1 MESTSKEII
10 IIRLRLIDLIKSFFI
25 DKPDAELLSRWRGT
39 FLALSKEQI
48 SPLLDK
54 AVRDVSRQLGEKSLE
69 TIQDEYYS
77 LFVDPFGENHVNLV
91 ASHYFDGRNY
101 GETLVSIRD
110 VFLASKVVKDDEVK
124 EPEDSLVIMF
134 DLLGTLID
142 MEKDGEQTTIAQ
154 QQIIGDYLVPF
165 VEKLRPAISDNPSA
179 DFYAAVIEFVRG
191 YLDLEKGLS
200 DFSD

>member
-1 MESTSKEII
+1 MESASKEII
-10 IIRLRLIDLIKSFFI
+10 IIRLRLIDLIKSFFV

-39 FLALSKEQI
+39 FSALSKEQI

-69 TIQDEYYS
+69 AIQDEHYT
-77 LFVDPFGENHVNLV
+77 LFVDPFGENHVNLL
-91 ASHYFDGRNY
+91 ASHYFDGRSY

-110 VFLASKVVKDDEVK
+110 VFLSSEVVKDAEVK
-124 EPEDSLVIMF
+124 DPEDSLTVMF
-134 DLLGTLID
+134 DLLGTLIE
-142 MEKDGEQTTIAQ
+142 MEKDGEQTSTVQ
-154 QQIIGDYLVPF
+154 QQLIVEYLVPF
-165 VEKLRPAISDNPSA
+165 LEKLGPAISNNPAA
-179 DFYAAVIEFVRG
+179 DFYPAVVEFIVG

>member
-39 FLALSKEQI
+39 FSALSKEQI

-69 TIQDEYYS
+69 AIQDEYYS

-110 VFLASKVVKDDEVK
+110 VFLASKVVKDEEVK
-124 EPEDSLVIMF
+124 DPEDSLVIMF

-142 MEKDGEQTTIAQ
+142 MEKDGEQTAAAQ
-154 QQIIGDYLVPF
+154 QQIIGDYLVPL

-179 DFYAAVIEFVRG
+179 DFYAAVIEFVGG

>member
-1 MESTSKEII
+1 MESTSREITK
-10 IIRLRLIDLIKSFFI
+10 IRLRLIDLIKSFFI
-25 DKPDAELLSRWRGT
+25 GKPDAELLSRWRGT
-39 FLALSKEQI
+39 FSALSKEQI

-77 LFVDPFGENHVNLV
+77 LFVDPFGEHHVNLV

-110 VFLASKVVKDDEVK
+110 VFLASKVVKDEEVK

-165 VEKLRPAISDNPSA
+165 VEKLRPA
-179 DFYAAVIEFVRG
+179 
-191 YLDLEKGLS
+191 
-200 DFSD
+200 